1 MLFKKD
7 AFCLQ
12 KSVVQQHMGMTH
24 SLSVPVNVKP
34 RSLRRADSGRGLV
47 RVISATPHPV
57 AVEGALPNDS
67 PSTEISRC

>member
-12 KSVVQQHMGMTH
+12 NSVVQPHSMTR

-34 RSLRRADSGRGLV
+34 ISVRRADSGRGLV
-47 RVISATPHPV
+47 RVISATPRP
-57 AVEGALPNDS
+57 AALEGSLPDDA